1 MYHQTEKIILTNL
14 DMKFFL
20 QKILRYFAIKILK
33 KYKPF
38 IIGIT
43 GSVGKSSTK
52 EAIYIVLKDH
62 FNVRRSL
69 KNYNNEI
76 GLPLTVL
83 GRLSPGKSLAGW
95 LRVFW
100 MAIGSIW
107 FPEKNYPKILILEM
121 AADHPGDI
129 KYLTK
134 IAPCQ
139 IGVVTTIGPTHLE
152 FFKNIENV
160 IKEKQ
165 IMISHLPPRGW
176 AILNADDPRVL
187 AMKEKTEAK
196 ILTFGFS
203 EKADIRALEIE
214 IDQDLSSTKYPKING
229 LRFKVKYS
237 GSIVPVFL
245 PNVLNRSV
253 VYSALAAVA
262 VGIIFDLNL
271 IEIAEPLRNFEPL
284 AGRMKP
290 IKGIKNTLIIDDTYN
305 SSPKAVLSALEALE
319 EIKVFAG
326 AKKWVVLGDMLE
338 LGESA
343 KNEHRKIGEI
353 VAEKGFDYL
362 LTFGFQAKNIAQAAK
377 ESGMDEEKIKIFDN
391 QQDLSQFLKDNL
403 NSGDVI
409 LVKGS
414 QGMRMENI
422 VKEIMAEPTK
432 ARQLLVRQTEEWL

>member
-1 MYHQTEKIILTNL
+1 MEKIVKKIV
-14 DMKFFL
+14 
-20 QKILRYFAIKILK
+20 QKILRHLAVKVIR

-52 EAIYIVLKDH
+52 EAIYVVLKDK
-62 FNVRRSL
+62 FRVRRSL
-69 KNYNNEI
+69 KNYNNEL
-76 GLPLTVL
+76 GLPLTIL
-83 GRLSPGKSLAGW
+83 GRMSPGKSLAGW

-107 FPEKNYPKILILEM
+107 FLEKTYPKILVLEM

-139 IGVVTTIGPTHLE
+139 VGVVTAIGPSHLE

-165 IMISHLPPRGW
+165 IIVSHLPSRGW

-187 AMKEKTEAK
+187 AMKEKAEAK
-196 ILTFGFS
+196 ILTFGLS
-203 EKADIRALEIE
+203 EKADVRAVEIE
-214 IDQDLSSTKYPKING
+214 VEQDLSFTDYPKING
-229 LRFKVKYS
+229 LRFKMKYS
-237 GSIVPVFL
+237 GSVVPVFL
-245 PNVLNRSV
+245 PKILNRSAI
-253 VYSALAAVA
+253 YSVLAAAA
-262 VGIIFDLNL
+262 VGLIFDLNL
-271 IEIAEPLRNFEPL
+271 IEISETLKDFELPP
-284 AGRMKP
+284 GRMKP
-290 IKGIKNTLIIDDTYN
+290 IIGFKNTLIIDDTYN
-305 SSPKAVLSALEALE
+305 SSPKATVAALETLE
-319 EIKVFAG
+319 EIKVFSG

-338 LGESA
+338 LGDSSE
-343 KNEHRKIGEI
+343 NEHRKIGEI
-353 VAEKGFDYL
+353 IAEKGFDYL
-362 LTFGFQAKNIAQAAK
+362 LTFGQEVKYIAEGAKD
-377 ESGMDEEKIKIFDN
+377 SGMNEEKIKIFDN
-391 QQDLSQFLKDNL
+391 QQNLSQFLKNNL
-403 NSGDVI
+403 SSGDVI

-422 VKEIMAEPTK
+422 VKEIMAEPQK